1 MEISWK
7 EELRETVLPDARYL
21 KNFTHMAEKLE
32 ENTDLSFS
40 AACGRK
46 LRKSAHRLFSHGSL
60 DLQSGHREQLNN
72 RVSDSKEAIL
82 VIEDTTDLNYGT
94 HKCTKGLGD
103 IGGGKSKNKG
113 EKYIA
118 GLSMH
123 VAMVSTQSGL
133 PLGILGNHIW
143 SPVNETR
150 KSSLLKNLPIE
161 EKESMK
167 WIHTLDWVRD
177 RLKTENKEVFI
188 VGDREGDFYEHY
200 SLYKERKFSGNVHL
214 VVRLLHKQRNILYE
228 GEKIKISTFIKQLEV
243 QGERKTIIRHSNGK
257 KGREVI
263 FDVSYEPIVC
273 PASTGRQ
280 GPDIP
285 MFLVKAREQNPVE
298 EQEALEWII
307 LTTKEIHNL
316 EQAISILEIYEKRW
330 SIERFFYVLKQS
342 LRVEKMQFDNS
353 TRLTN
358 ALSLYNMIAWKLYR
372 ISVLAKTDPQQKAE
386 DYFALNEIVIL
397 SKLTGREIKK
407 VEDYILALG
416 TLTNFERSAK
426 QPLPGEK
433 LLWQALKIFE
443 NIKKGVLLANIYGRA
458 VIFTKNSSTHRVTL
472 PNNFQTNECRVSN
485 NEYQLSNNQYHFK
498 KKSPPGSI
506 FNLKGVLI
514 IIALRVGRLRWLYP
528 HF

>member
-1 MEISWK
+1 M
-7 EELRETVLPDARYL
+7 
-21 KNFTHMAEKLE
+21 KNFIQMAQRIE

-46 LRKSAHRLFSHGSL
+46 LRKSSHRLFSHETL
-60 DLQSGHREQLNN
+60 DLQSGHREELNK
-72 RVSDSKEAIL
+72 RVDQSKEAIL

-94 HKCTKGLGD
+94 HKCTEGLGD
-103 IGGGKSKNKG
+103 IGGGKSKKKG

-123 VAMVSTQSGL
+123 VAMVSTISGL
-133 PLGILGNHIW
+133 PMGILGNHIW

-150 KSSLLKNLPIE
+150 KSSLLKKLPIE

-167 WIHTLDWVRD
+167 WIHTLDWVNE
-177 RLKTENKEVFI
+177 RLQTENKEVYI

-200 SLYKERKFSGNVHL
+200 SLYKERNFSGDVHL

-228 GEKIKISTFIKQLEV
+228 GEKIRISTFIKQLEV
-243 QGERKTIIRHSNGK
+243 QGERQTIIRYPTGK
-257 KGREVI
+257 KGRKVT
-263 FDVSYEPIVC
+263 FDISYQPIIC

-285 MFLVKAREQNPVE
+285 MFLVKATEQNPAKG
-298 EQEALEWII
+298 QEALEWII
-307 LTTKEIHNL
+307 LTTKEVHSL
-316 EQAISILEIYEKRW
+316 EQAILVVEIYEKRW

-342 LRVEKMQFDNS
+342 LRVEKMQFNNS

-372 ISVLAKTDPQQKAE
+372 IAVLAKTNPQQKAE
-386 DYFALNEIVIL
+386 DYFDSKEIVIL
-397 SKLTGREIKK
+397 SKLTGRNIKK

-443 NIKKGVLLANIYGRA
+443 NIKKGVQLVNIYG
-458 VIFTKNSSTHRVTL
+458 T
-472 PNNFQTNECRVSN
+472 
-485 NEYQLSNNQYHFK
+485 
-498 KKSPPGSI
+498 G
-506 FNLKGVLI
+506 
-514 IIALRVGRLRWLYP
+514 
-528 HF
+528 